1 MSTVSKTNEPQ
12 LDREAL
18 AALYEETFKNLEEG
32 TITEGRVV
40 ALTKDKVVVDI
51 GYKSEGMIPSDQF
64 SHDDLQHLKIG
75 DRIQVYIEECE
86 DADGNLIL
94 SKEKADK
101 MKIWEEL
108 EKLYKEEKSID
119 GKVVSRIKGGMMVD
133 IGVKAFLPGSQIDL
147 HPVRDLDGLVGR
159 TFPMKIIKINHRRG
173 NVVVSRRVLLEE
185 TRDKKRQTTLATL
198 KEGQLIQGMV
208 KNITDYGAFIDL
220 GGIDGLLHITDMS
233 WGRVGHPSEMFNV
246 GDRVEVSV
254 LKYDRETGR
263 ISLGLK
269 QKSADPWTN
278 VAGKYPIGTRVKGRV
293 VSLTDYGAFVELEPG
308 VEGLVHVS
316 EMSWTHEVR
325 HPSRVVAIGD
335 QVEAAVLNVDPASRK
350 ISLGMKQTAPNPWDM
365 VEGKYPVGTRIEG
378 KVKSLTDFGAFIG
391 LDEGIDGLI
400 HISDMSWTKHI
411 KHPSEIFK
419 KGQKVEAVVLRIDKE
434 KERLSLGFKQ
444 LSRDPW
450 DDEIPNRYRVGDP
463 AVGKVSKVA
472 DFGIFVELDGGVEG
486 LIHVSESGLDQSAK
500 LEEKFKL
507 QDEVTAKII
516 KVDREERKIALSLRD
531 HQLDSDRRHVDEYHA
546 TQGTPDQ
553 SLGRAAKQSRKRGA
567 DDEKLMVNSRRR
579 SVLLR
584 RHLCVESYGAGDD
597 RKTVKAIVASP
608 DTSRDGHR
616 YRSAASRQFIVS

>member
-1 MSTVSKTNEPQ
+1 MSTVSPSSDQQ
-12 LDREAL
+12 LDRAAL

-40 ALTKDKVVVDI
+40 AVSKDKVVVDI
-51 GYKSEGMIPSDQF
+51 GYKSEGMISNDQF
-64 SHDDLQHLKIG
+64 STEELQNLKVG
-75 DRIQVYIEECE
+75 DPLKVYIEECE
-86 DADGNLIL
+86 DADGNLVL

-108 EKLYKEEKSID
+108 EKLFNEEKSID
-119 GKVVSRIKGGMMVD
+119 GKIVARIKGGMMVD

-159 TFPMKIIKINHRRG
+159 TFPLKIIKINHRRG

-185 TRDKKRQTTLATL
+185 TRDSKRKNTLSTL
-198 KEGQLIQGMV
+198 KEGQLIQGVV

-233 WGRVGHPSEMFNV
+233 WGRVGHPSEMFNI
-246 GDRVEVSV
+246 GDKVEVSV

-269 QKSADPWTN
+269 QKSADPWSG
-278 VAGKYPIGTRVKGRV
+278 VAGKYAIGTRVRGRV
-293 VSLTDYGAFVELEPG
+293 VSLTDYGAFIELEPG

-325 HPSRVVAIGD
+325 HPSRVVSIWD
-335 QVEAAVLNVDPASRK
+335 QVEAAVLNVDPGSRK

-365 VEGKYPVGTRIEG
+365 VEGKYAIGTRIEG
-378 KVKSLTDFGAFIG
+378 KVKSLTDFGAFVG
-391 LDEGIDGLI
+391 LEEGIDGLI

-411 KHPSEIFK
+411 KHPSELFK

-434 KERLSLGFKQ
+434 KERLSLGYKQ
-444 LSRDPW
+444 LGSDPW
-450 DDEIPNRYRVGDP
+450 DAEIPNKYGVGDV
-463 AVGKVSKVA
+463 AVGKVSKIA

-486 LIHVSESGLDQSAK
+486 LIHISEAGLDPQAK

-507 QDEVTAKII
+507 LDEVTAKII

-531 HQLDSDRRHVDEYHA
+531 HQMDSDRQKVDEYHA
-546 TQGTPDQ
+546 TQGALDQ
-553 SLGRAAKQSRKRGA
+553 SLGRAAKQNRKRDPA
-567 DDEKLMVNSRRR
+567 EDDK
-579 SVLLR
+579 
-584 RHLCVESYGAGDD
+584 
-597 RKTVKAIVASP
+597 
-608 DTSRDGHR
+608 
-616 YRSAASRQFIVS
+616 

>member
-1 MSTVSKTNEPQ
+1 MSTVLPSSDQQ
-12 LDREAL
+12 LDRAAL

-40 ALTKDKVVVDI
+40 AVTKDKVIVDI
-51 GYKSEGMIPSDQF
+51 GYKSEGMIPNDQF
-64 SHDDLQHLKIG
+64 STEERQNIKVG
-75 DRIQVYIEECE
+75 DRLQVYIEECE
-86 DADGNLIL
+86 DADGNLVL

-108 EKLYKEEKSID
+108 EKLFNDGKSID
-119 GKVVSRIKGGMMVD
+119 GKIVARIKGGMMVD

-147 HPVRDLDGLVGR
+147 HPVRDLDGLIGR
-159 TFPMKIIKINHRRG
+159 TFPLKIIKINHRRG

-185 TRDKKRQTTLATL
+185 TRDSKRKTTLSTL
-198 KEGQLIQGMV
+198 KEGQLIQGVV

-233 WGRVGHPSEMFNV
+233 WGRVSHPSEMFNI
-246 GDRVEVSV
+246 GDKVEVSV

-269 QKSADPWTN
+269 QKSADPWTG
-278 VAGKYPIGTRVKGRV
+278 VATKYAIGTRVRGRV
-293 VSLTDYGAFVELEPG
+293 VSLTDYGAFIELEPG

-316 EMSWTHEVR
+316 VMSWTHEVR
-325 HPSRVVAIGD
+325 HPSRVVSIGD

-365 VEGKYPVGTRIEG
+365 VEGKYAIGTHIEG
-378 KVKSLTDFGAFIG
+378 KVKSLTDFGAFVG
-391 LDEGIDGLI
+391 LEEGIDGLI

-411 KHPSEIFK
+411 KHPSELFK

-434 KERLSLGFKQ
+434 KERLSLGYKQ
-444 LSRDPW
+444 LKSDPW
-450 DDEIPNRYRVGDP
+450 DDEIPSRYAVGDV

-486 LIHVSESGLDQSAK
+486 LIHISEAGLDPQAK

-531 HQLDSDRRHVDEYHA
+531 HQMDSDRRTVDEYHA
-546 TQGTPDQ
+546 TQAVLDQ
-553 SLGRAAKQSRKRGA
+553 SLGRAAKQNRKRGQA
-567 DDEKLMVNSRRR
+567 EDDK
-579 SVLLR
+579 
-584 RHLCVESYGAGDD
+584 
-597 RKTVKAIVASP
+597 
-608 DTSRDGHR
+608 
-616 YRSAASRQFIVS
+616 

>member
-1 MSTVSKTNEPQ
+1 MSTVSPSSDQQ
-12 LDREAL
+12 LDRAAL

-40 ALTKDKVVVDI
+40 AVSKDKVVVDI
-51 GYKSEGMIPSDQF
+51 GYKSEGMISNDQF
-64 SHDDLQHLKIG
+64 STEELQNLKVG
-75 DRIQVYIEECE
+75 DPLKVYIEECE
-86 DADGNLIL
+86 DADGNLVL

-108 EKLYKEEKSID
+108 EKLFNEEKSID
-119 GKVVSRIKGGMMVD
+119 GKIVARIKGGMMVD

-159 TFPMKIIKINHRRG
+159 TFPLKIIKINHRRG

-185 TRDKKRQTTLATL
+185 TRDSKRKNTLSTL
-198 KEGQLIQGMV
+198 KEGQQIQGVV

-233 WGRVGHPSEMFNV
+233 WGRVGHPSEMFNI
-246 GDRVEVSV
+246 GDKVEVSV

-269 QKSADPWTN
+269 QKSADPWSG
-278 VAGKYPIGTRVKGRV
+278 VAGKYAIGTRVRGRV
-293 VSLTDYGAFVELEPG
+293 VSLTDYGAFIELEPG

-325 HPSRVVAIGD
+325 HPSRVVSIGD
-335 QVEAAVLNVDPASRK
+335 QVEAAVLNVDPGSRK

-365 VEGKYPVGTRIEG
+365 VEGKYAIGTRIEG
-378 KVKSLTDFGAFIG
+378 KVKSLTDFGAFVG
-391 LDEGIDGLI
+391 LEEGIDGLI

-411 KHPSEIFK
+411 KHPSELFK

-434 KERLSLGFKQ
+434 KERLSLGYKQ
-444 LSRDPW
+444 LGSDPW
-450 DDEIPNRYRVGDP
+450 DAEIPSRYGIGDV
-463 AVGKVSKVA
+463 AVGKVSKIA

-486 LIHVSESGLDQSAK
+486 LIHISEAGLDPQAK

-516 KVDREERKIALSLRD
+516 KVDREERKIALSLRE
-531 HQLDSDRRHVDEYHA
+531 QQMDSDRKQVDEYHS
-546 TQGTPDQ
+546 TQGTLDQ
-553 SLGRAAKQSRKRGA
+553 SLGRAVKQSRKRNQA
-567 DDEKLMVNSRRR
+567 EDEK
-579 SVLLR
+579 
-584 RHLCVESYGAGDD
+584 
-597 RKTVKAIVASP
+597 
-608 DTSRDGHR
+608 
-616 YRSAASRQFIVS
+616 

>member
-1 MSTVSKTNEPQ
+1 MGTVSNSSDAQ
-12 LDREAL
+12 LDRNAL
-18 AALYEETFKNLEEG
+18 AALYEETFRNLEEG

-40 ALTKDKVVVDI
+40 ALTKDKVIVDI

-64 SHDDLQHLKIG
+64 SSEDLQNLKIG
-75 DRIQVYIEECE
+75 DRLQVYIEECE
-86 DADGNLIL
+86 DADGNLVL

-108 EKLYKEEKSID
+108 EKLYKDEKSIE
-119 GKVVSRIKGGMMVD
+119 GKIVSRIKGGMMVD

-147 HPVRDLDGLVGR
+147 HPVRDLDGLVGK
-159 TFPMKIIKINHRRG
+159 TFPLKIIKINHRRG

-185 TRDKKRQTTLATL
+185 TRDKKRQTTLANL
-198 KEGQLIQGMV
+198 KEGQLIQGTV
-208 KNITDYGAFIDL
+208 KNITDYGSFIDL

-233 WGRVGHPSEMFNV
+233 WGRVGHPSELFTV
-246 GDRVEVSV
+246 GDKVEVTV

-278 VAGKYPIGTRVKGRV
+278 VAGKYPIGTRVRGRV

-325 HPSRVVAIGD
+325 HPSRVVAVGD

-365 VEGKYPVGTRIEG
+365 IEGKYPIGTRIEG
-378 KVKSLTDFGAFIG
+378 KVKSLTDFGAFVG
-391 LDEGIDGLI
+391 LEEGIDGLI

-411 KHPSEIFK
+411 KHPSELFK

-434 KERLSLGFKQ
+434 KERLSLGYKQ
-444 LSRDPW
+444 LARDPW
-450 DDEIPNRYRVGDP
+450 DEAIPSRYHVGDS
-463 AVGKVSKVA
+463 VTGKVSKIA
-472 DFGIFVELDGGVEG
+472 DFGIFIELDGGVEG
-486 LIHVSESGLDQSAK
+486 LIHVSESGLEPSAK

-507 QDEVTAKII
+507 QDDVTAKII

-531 HQLDSDRRHVDEYHA
+531 HQLDWERKQVDDYHSS
-546 TQGTPDQ
+546 QGNLDQ
-553 SLGRAAKQSRKRGA
+553 SLGRAAKQSKKRSQS
-567 DDEKLMVNSRRR
+567 EEQS
-579 SVLLR
+579 
-584 RHLCVESYGAGDD
+584 
-597 RKTVKAIVASP
+597 
-608 DTSRDGHR
+608 
-616 YRSAASRQFIVS
+616 

>member
-1 MSTVSKTNEPQ
+1 MSTVSPSSDQQ
-12 LDREAL
+12 LDRAAL

-32 TITEGRVV
+32 TITEGRIV
-40 ALTKDKVVVDI
+40 AVTKDKVVVDI
-51 GYKSEGMIPSDQF
+51 GYKSEGMISNDQF
-64 SHDDLQHLKIG
+64 STEELQNIKVGDPLK
-75 DRIQVYIEECE
+75 VYIEECE
-86 DADGNLIL
+86 DDDGNLVL

-108 EKLYKEEKSID
+108 EQLFNDGKSID
-119 GKVVSRIKGGMMVD
+119 GKIVARIKGGMMVD

-159 TFPMKIIKINHRRG
+159 TFPLKIIKINHRRG

-185 TRDKKRQTTLATL
+185 TRDSKRKTTLSTL
-198 KEGQLIQGMV
+198 KEGQLIQGVV

-233 WGRVGHPSEMFNV
+233 WGRVGHPSEMFNI
-246 GDRVEVSV
+246 GDKVEVCV

-269 QKSADPWTN
+269 QKSADPWSG
-278 VAGKYPIGTRVKGRV
+278 VASKYAVGTRVKGRV
-293 VSLTDYGAFVELEPG
+293 VSLTDYGAFIELEPG

-316 EMSWTHEVR
+316 VMSWTHEVR
-325 HPSRVVAIGD
+325 HPSRVVSIGD

-365 VEGKYPVGTRIEG
+365 VEGKYAIGTRIEG

-391 LDEGIDGLI
+391 LEEGIDGLI

-411 KHPSEIFK
+411 KHPSELFK

-434 KERLSLGFKQ
+434 KERLSLGYKQ
-444 LSRDPW
+444 LKSDPW
-450 DDEIPNRYRVGDP
+450 DEEIPSRYAVGDV

-486 LIHVSESGLDQSAK
+486 LIHISETGLDPQAK

-531 HQLDSDRRHVDEYHA
+531 HQMDSDRRTVDEYHA
-546 TQGTPDQ
+546 TQGALDQ
-553 SLGRAAKQSRKRGA
+553 SLGRAAKQNRKREQGE
-567 DDEKLMVNSRRR
+567 DDK
-579 SVLLR
+579 
-584 RHLCVESYGAGDD
+584 
-597 RKTVKAIVASP
+597 
-608 DTSRDGHR
+608 
-616 YRSAASRQFIVS
+616 

>member
-1 MSTVSKTNEPQ
+1 MSTVSKPSEPQ

-32 TITEGRVV
+32 TITEGTVV
-40 ALTKDKVVVDI
+40 ALAKDKVVVDI

-64 SHDDLQHLKIG
+64 SNEDLQNIKIG

-86 DADGNLIL
+86 DADGNLVL

-108 EKLYKEEKSID
+108 EALYKDEKSID

-198 KEGQLIQGMV
+198 KEGQLIQGTV

-278 VAGKYPIGTRVKGRV
+278 VGGKYPIGTRVKGRV
-293 VSLTDYGAFVELEPG
+293 VSLTDYGAFIELEPG

-325 HPSRVVAIGD
+325 HPSRLVAIGD
-335 QVEAAVLNVDPASRK
+335 QVEAAVLNVDPGSRK

-365 VEGKYPVGTRIEG
+365 VEGKYPAGTRIDG

-411 KHPSEIFK
+411 KHPSELFK

-434 KERLSLGFKQ
+434 KERLSLGYKQ
-444 LSRDPW
+444 LGQDPW
-450 DDEIPNRYRVGDP
+450 DDEIPNRYRVGDS
-463 AVGKVSKVA
+463 ASGKVSKVA
-472 DFGIFVELDGGVEG
+472 DFGIFVELEGGVEG
-486 LIHVSESGLDQSAK
+486 LIHISETGLDQSVK

-507 QDEVTAKII
+507 QDDVAAKII

-531 HQLDSDRRHVDEYHA
+531 HQMDSDRRQVDEYHSA
-546 TQGTPDQ
+546 QGEIDQ
-553 SLGRAAKQSRKRGA
+553 TLGRAAKQSRKRASA
-567 DDEKLMVNSRRR
+567 DDEN
-579 SVLLR
+579 
-584 RHLCVESYGAGDD
+584 
-597 RKTVKAIVASP
+597 
-608 DTSRDGHR
+608 
-616 YRSAASRQFIVS
+616 

>member
-1 MSTVSKTNEPQ
+1 MGTVSNGSDTQ
-12 LDREAL
+12 LDRNAL
-18 AALYEETFKNLEEG
+18 AALYEETFRNLEEG

-40 ALTKDKVVVDI
+40 ALTKDKVIVDI

-64 SHDDLQHLKIG
+64 SSEELHNLKIG
-75 DRIQVYIEECE
+75 DRLQVYIEECE
-86 DADGNLIL
+86 DADGNLVL

-108 EKLYKEEKSID
+108 EKLYKEEKSIE
-119 GKVVSRIKGGMMVD
+119 GKIVSRIKGGMMVD

-147 HPVRDLDGLVGR
+147 HPVRDLDGLVGK
-159 TFPMKIIKINHRRG
+159 TFPLKIIKINHRRG

-185 TRDKKRQTTLATL
+185 TRDKKRQTTLANL
-198 KEGQLIQGMV
+198 KEGQLIQGTV
-208 KNITDYGAFIDL
+208 KNITDYGSFIDL

-233 WGRVGHPSEMFNV
+233 WGRVGHPSELFTV
-246 GDRVEVSV
+246 GDKVEVTV

-278 VAGKYPIGTRVKGRV
+278 VAGKYPIGSRVRGRV

-325 HPSRVVAIGD
+325 HPSRVVSVGD

-365 VEGKYPVGTRIEG
+365 IEGKYPIGTRIEG
-378 KVKSLTDFGAFIG
+378 KVKSLTDFGAFVG
-391 LDEGIDGLI
+391 LEEGIDGLI

-411 KHPSEIFK
+411 KHPSELFK
-419 KGQKVEAVVLRIDKE
+419 KGQKVEAIVLRIDKE
-434 KERLSLGFKQ
+434 KERLSLGYKQ
-444 LSRDPW
+444 LARDPW
-450 DDEIPNRYRVGDP
+450 DEAIPSRYHVGDS
-463 AVGKVSKVA
+463 VTGKVSKVA
-472 DFGIFVELDGGVEG
+472 DFGIFIELDGGVEG
-486 LIHVSESGLDQSAK
+486 LIHVSESGLEPSAK

-507 QDEVTAKII
+507 QDDVTAKII

-531 HQLDSDRRHVDEYHA
+531 HQLDRERKQVDDYHSA
-546 TQGTPDQ
+546 QGVLDQ
-553 SLGRAAKQSRKRGA
+553 SLGRAVKQSRKRSQSE
-567 DDEKLMVNSRRR
+567 DQS
-579 SVLLR
+579 
-584 RHLCVESYGAGDD
+584 
-597 RKTVKAIVASP
+597 
-608 DTSRDGHR
+608 
-616 YRSAASRQFIVS
+616 

>member
-1 MSTVSKTNEPQ
+1 MTTVSQSGEPK
-12 LDREAL
+12 LDRNAL
-18 AALYEETFKNLEEG
+18 AALYEETFRNLEEG
-32 TITEGRVV
+32 TITVGHVV
-40 ALTKDKVVVDI
+40 ALGKDKVVVDI
-51 GYKSEGMIPSDQF
+51 GYKSEGMIPADQF
-64 SHDDLQHLKIG
+64 SAEELQRLKVG
-75 DRIQVYIEECE
+75 DALQVYIEECE
-86 DADGNLIL
+86 DAEGNLVL

-108 EKLYKEEKSID
+108 EKFYKDERSID
-119 GKVVSRIKGGMMVD
+119 GKIVSRIKGGMMVD

-159 TFPMKIIKINHRRG
+159 TFPFKIIKINHRRG

-185 TRDKKRQTTLATL
+185 TRDKKRQTTLSTL
-198 KEGQLIQGMV
+198 KEGQLIQGTV

-233 WGRVGHPSEMFNV
+233 WGRVGHPSELFQV
-246 GDRVEVSV
+246 GDRVEVTV

-269 QKSADPWTN
+269 QKTADPWTS
-278 VAGKYPIGTRVKGRV
+278 VASKYAVGTRVRGRV

-325 HPSRVVAIGD
+325 HPSRVVSVGD
-335 QVEAAVLNVDPASRK
+335 QIEAAVLNVDPSNRK

-365 VEGKYPVGTRIEG
+365 VEAKYPAGTRIEG

-400 HISDMSWTKHI
+400 HISDMSWTRHI
-411 KHPSEIFK
+411 KHPSELFK

-434 KERLSLGFKQ
+434 KERLSLGYKQ
-444 LSRDPW
+444 LARDPW
-450 DDEIPNRYRVGDP
+450 DDEIPSRYRVGD
-463 AVGKVSKVA
+463 ATTGKVSKLA
-472 DFGIFVELDGGVEG
+472 DFGVFVELEGGVEG
-486 LIHVSESGLDQSAK
+486 LIHISEAALESSAR

-507 QDEVTAKII
+507 GDELTAKII

-531 HQLDSDRRHVDEYHA
+531 HQLDVERRQVDEFHS
-546 TQGTPDQ
+546 TQGAVDQ
-553 SLGRAAKQSRKRGA
+553 SLGRAAKQSRKRNQAEG
-567 DDEKLMVNSRRR
+567 DEK
-579 SVLLR
+579 
-584 RHLCVESYGAGDD
+584 
-597 RKTVKAIVASP
+597 
-608 DTSRDGHR
+608 
-616 YRSAASRQFIVS
+616 

>member
-1 MSTVSKTNEPQ
+1 MSTVSPSSDQQ
-12 LDREAL
+12 LDRAAL
-18 AALYEETFKNLEEG
+18 AALYEETFRNLEEG
-32 TITEGRVV
+32 TITEGSVV
-40 ALTKDKVVVDI
+40 AVTKDKVVVDI
-51 GYKSEGMIPSDQF
+51 GYKSEGMIPNDQF
-64 SHDDLQHLKIG
+64 STEELQNIKVG
-75 DRIQVYIEECE
+75 DRLQVYIEECE
-86 DADGNLIL
+86 DADGNLVL

-108 EKLYKEEKSID
+108 EKLFNDGKSID
-119 GKVVSRIKGGMMVD
+119 GKIVARIKGGMMVD

-159 TFPMKIIKINHRRG
+159 TFPLKIIKINHRRG

-185 TRDKKRQTTLATL
+185 TRDSKRKTTLSTL
-198 KEGQLIQGMV
+198 KEGQLIHGVV

-233 WGRVGHPSEMFNV
+233 WGRVGHPSEMFNI
-246 GDRVEVSV
+246 GDKVEVSV

-269 QKSADPWTN
+269 QKSADPWTG
-278 VAGKYPIGTRVKGRV
+278 VATKYAVGTRVRGRV
-293 VSLTDYGAFVELEPG
+293 VSLTDYGAFIELEPG

-316 EMSWTHEVR
+316 VMSWTHEVR
-325 HPSRVVAIGD
+325 HPSRVVSIGD

-365 VEGKYPVGTRIEG
+365 VEGKYAIGTHIEG
-378 KVKSLTDFGAFIG
+378 KVKSLTDFGAFVG
-391 LDEGIDGLI
+391 LEEGIDGLI

-411 KHPSEIFK
+411 KHPSELFK

-434 KERLSLGFKQ
+434 KERLSLGYKQ
-444 LSRDPW
+444 LKNDPW
-450 DDEIPNRYRVGDP
+450 DDEIPNRYAVGDV
-463 AVGKVSKVA
+463 AVGKVNKVA

-486 LIHVSESGLDQSAK
+486 LIHISEAGLDPQAK

-531 HQLDSDRRHVDEYHA
+531 LQMDSDRRKVDEYHA
-546 TQGTPDQ
+546 TQDALDQ
-553 SLGRAAKQSRKRGA
+553 SLGRAAKQNRKRGQA
-567 DDEKLMVNSRRR
+567 EDDK
-579 SVLLR
+579 
-584 RHLCVESYGAGDD
+584 
-597 RKTVKAIVASP
+597 
-608 DTSRDGHR
+608 
-616 YRSAASRQFIVS
+616 

>member
-1 MSTVSKTNEPQ
+1 MGTVSNSSDAQ
-12 LDREAL
+12 LDRNAL
-18 AALYEETFKNLEEG
+18 AALYEETFRNLEEG

-40 ALTKDKVVVDI
+40 ALTKDKVIVDI
-51 GYKSEGMIPSDQF
+51 GYKSEGMIPNDQF
-64 SHDDLQHLKIG
+64 SSDDLANLKIG
-75 DRIQVYIEECE
+75 DRLQVYIEECE
-86 DADGNLIL
+86 DADGNLVL

-108 EKLYKEEKSID
+108 EKMYKDEKSIE
-119 GKVVSRIKGGMMVD
+119 GKIVSRIKGGMMVD

-147 HPVRDLDGLVGR
+147 HPVRDLDGLVGK
-159 TFPMKIIKINHRRG
+159 TFPLKIIKINHRRG

-185 TRDKKRQTTLATL
+185 TRDKKRQTTLANL
-198 KEGQLIQGMV
+198 KEGQLIQGTV
-208 KNITDYGAFIDL
+208 KNITDYGSFIDL

-233 WGRVGHPSEMFNV
+233 WGRVGHPSELFTV
-246 GDRVEVSV
+246 GDKVEVTV

-278 VAGKYPIGTRVKGRV
+278 VAGKYPIGTRVRGRV

-325 HPSRVVAIGD
+325 HPSRVVAVGD

-365 VEGKYPVGTRIEG
+365 IEGKYPIGTRIEG
-378 KVKSLTDFGAFIG
+378 KVKSLTDFGVFVG
-391 LDEGIDGLI
+391 LEEGIDGLI

-411 KHPSEIFK
+411 KHPSELFK
-419 KGQKVEAVVLRIDKE
+419 KAQKVEAIVLRIDKE
-434 KERLSLGFKQ
+434 KERLSLGYKQ
-444 LSRDPW
+444 LTRDPW
-450 DDEIPNRYRVGDP
+450 DEVIPSRYHVGDS
-463 AVGKVSKVA
+463 VTGKVSKVA

-486 LIHVSESGLDQSAK
+486 LIHVSESGLDSSQK

-507 QDEVTAKII
+507 QEDLTAKII

-531 HQLDSDRRHVDEYHA
+531 HQMDWERKQVDDYHSSQGALDQ
-546 TQGTPDQ
+546 T
-553 SLGRAAKQSRKRGA
+553 LGRAVKQSRKRAQA
-567 DDEKLMVNSRRR
+567 DDQE
-579 SVLLR
+579 
-584 RHLCVESYGAGDD
+584 
-597 RKTVKAIVASP
+597 
-608 DTSRDGHR
+608 
-616 YRSAASRQFIVS
+616 

>member
-1 MSTVSKTNEPQ
+1 MSTGSNTSDQQ
-12 LDREAL
+12 LDRNAL
-18 AALYEETFKNLEEG
+18 AALYEETFRNLQEG

-51 GYKSEGMIPSDQF
+51 GYKSEGMIPGDQF
-64 SHDDLQHLKIG
+64 NAEELQNLKVG
-75 DRIQVYIEECE
+75 DRLQVYIEECE
-86 DADGNLIL
+86 DADGNLVL

-108 EKLYKEEKSID
+108 EQLYKDEKSID
-119 GKVVSRIKGGMMVD
+119 GKIVSRIKGGMMVD

-159 TFPMKIIKINHRRG
+159 TFPLKIIKINHRRG

-185 TRDKKRQTTLATL
+185 TRDKKRQTTLSTL

-246 GDRVEVSV
+246 GDRVEVTV

-269 QKSADPWTN
+269 QKSADPWTG

-293 VSLTDYGAFVELEPG
+293 VSLTDYGAFVEIEPG

-325 HPSRVVAIGD
+325 HPSRVVSIGD

-365 VEGKYPVGTRIEG
+365 VEGKYAIGTRIEG
-378 KVKSLTDFGAFIG
+378 KVKSLTDFGAFVG
-391 LDEGIDGLI
+391 LEEGIDGLI

-411 KHPSEIFK
+411 KHPSELFK

-450 DDEIPNRYRVGDP
+450 DDEIPNRYRVGD
-463 AVGKVSKVA
+463 AATGKVSKIA
-472 DFGIFVELDGGVEG
+472 DFGIFVELEGGIEG
-486 LIHVSESGLDQSAK
+486 LVHISEAGLDQSAK

-507 QDEVTAKII
+507 EDTVAAKII

-531 HQLDSDRRHVDEYHA
+531 LQLDSERRDADAFHA
-546 TQGTPDQ
+546 AQGGLDQ
-553 SLGRAAKQSRKRGA
+553 SLGRAAKQSRKRHQA
-567 DDEKLMVNSRRR
+567 DDDK
-579 SVLLR
+579 
-584 RHLCVESYGAGDD
+584 
-597 RKTVKAIVASP
+597 
-608 DTSRDGHR
+608 
-616 YRSAASRQFIVS
+616 

>member
-1 MSTVSKTNEPQ
+1 MSTVSPSSDQQ
-12 LDREAL
+12 LDRAAL

-32 TITEGRVV
+32 TITEGCVV
-40 ALTKDKVVVDI
+40 AVTKDKVVVDI
-51 GYKSEGMIPSDQF
+51 GYKSEGMIPNDQF
-64 SHDDLQHLKIG
+64 STEELQNIKVG
-75 DRIQVYIEECE
+75 DRLQVYIEECE
-86 DADGNLIL
+86 DADGNLVL

-108 EKLYKEEKSID
+108 EKLFNDGKSID
-119 GKVVSRIKGGMMVD
+119 GKIVARIKGGMMVD

-159 TFPMKIIKINHRRG
+159 TFPLKIIKINHRRG

-185 TRDKKRQTTLATL
+185 TRDSKRKTTLSTL
-198 KEGQLIQGMV
+198 KEGQLIQGVV

-233 WGRVGHPSEMFNV
+233 WGRVGHPSEMFNI
-246 GDRVEVSV
+246 GDKVEVSV

-269 QKSADPWTN
+269 QKSADPWTG
-278 VAGKYPIGTRVKGRV
+278 VASKYAIGTRVRGRV
-293 VSLTDYGAFVELEPG
+293 VSLTDYGAFIELEPG

-316 EMSWTHEVR
+316 VMSWTHEVR
-325 HPSRVVAIGD
+325 HPSRVVSIGD

-365 VEGKYPVGTRIEG
+365 VEGKYAIGTRIEG
-378 KVKSLTDFGAFIG
+378 KVKSLTDFGAFVG
-391 LDEGIDGLI
+391 LEEGIDGLI

-411 KHPSEIFK
+411 KHPSELFK

-434 KERLSLGFKQ
+434 KERLSLGYKQ
-444 LSRDPW
+444 LRNDPW
-450 DDEIPNRYRVGDP
+450 DDEIPNRYAVGDV

-486 LIHVSESGLDQSAK
+486 LIHISEAGLDPQAK

-531 HQLDSDRRHVDEYHA
+531 HQMDSDRRKVDEYHA
-546 TQGTPDQ
+546 TQGALDQ
-553 SLGRAAKQSRKRGA
+553 SLGRAAKQNRKRGQA
-567 DDEKLMVNSRRR
+567 EDDK
-579 SVLLR
+579 
-584 RHLCVESYGAGDD
+584 
-597 RKTVKAIVASP
+597 
-608 DTSRDGHR
+608 
-616 YRSAASRQFIVS
+616 

>member
-1 MSTVSKTNEPQ
+1 MSMVSPSSDQQ
-12 LDREAL
+12 LDRAAL

-32 TITEGRVV
+32 TITEGHVV
-40 ALTKDKVVVDI
+40 AVTKDKVVVDI
-51 GYKSEGMIPSDQF
+51 GYKSEGMIPNDQF
-64 SHDDLQHLKIG
+64 STEELQNIKVG
-75 DRIQVYIEECE
+75 DRLQVYIEECE
-86 DADGNLIL
+86 DADGNLVL

-108 EKLYKEEKSID
+108 EKLFNDGKSID
-119 GKVVSRIKGGMMVD
+119 GKIVARIKGGMMVD

-159 TFPMKIIKINHRRG
+159 TFPLKIIKINHRRG

-185 TRDKKRQTTLATL
+185 TRDSKRKTTLSTL
-198 KEGQLIQGMV
+198 KEGQLIHGVV

-233 WGRVGHPSEMFNV
+233 WGRVGHPSEMFNI
-246 GDRVEVSV
+246 GDKVEVSV

-269 QKSADPWTN
+269 QKSADPWTG
-278 VAGKYPIGTRVKGRV
+278 VASKYAIGTRVRGRV
-293 VSLTDYGAFVELEPG
+293 VSLTDYGAFIELEPG
-308 VEGLVHVS
+308 IEGLVHVS
-316 EMSWTHEVR
+316 VMSWTHEVR
-325 HPSRVVAIGD
+325 HPSRVVSIGD

-365 VEGKYPVGTRIEG
+365 VEGKYAIGTRIEG
-378 KVKSLTDFGAFIG
+378 KVKSLTDFGAFVG
-391 LDEGIDGLI
+391 LEEGIDGLI

-411 KHPSEIFK
+411 KHPSELFK
-419 KGQKVEAVVLRIDKE
+419 KGQKVDAVVLRIDKE
-434 KERLSLGFKQ
+434 KERLSLGYKQ
-444 LSRDPW
+444 LKNDPW
-450 DDEIPNRYRVGDP
+450 DDEIPKRYAVGDV

-486 LIHVSESGLDQSAK
+486 LIHISEAGFDPQAK

-531 HQLDSDRRHVDEYHA
+531 LQMDSDRRKVDEYHA
-546 TQGTPDQ
+546 TQGALDQ
-553 SLGRAAKQSRKRGA
+553 SLGRAAKQNRKRGQA
-567 DDEKLMVNSRRR
+567 EDDK
-579 SVLLR
+579 
-584 RHLCVESYGAGDD
+584 
-597 RKTVKAIVASP
+597 
-608 DTSRDGHR
+608 
-616 YRSAASRQFIVS
+616 

>member
-1 MSTVSKTNEPQ
+1 MSTVSPSSDQQ
-12 LDREAL
+12 LDRAAL

-40 ALTKDKVVVDI
+40 AVTKDKVVVDI
-51 GYKSEGMIPSDQF
+51 GYKSEGMIPNDQF
-64 SHDDLQHLKIG
+64 STEELQNIKVG
-75 DRIQVYIEECE
+75 DRLQVYIEECE
-86 DADGNLIL
+86 DADGNLVL

-108 EKLYKEEKSID
+108 EKLFNDGKSID
-119 GKVVSRIKGGMMVD
+119 GKIVARIKGGMMVD

-159 TFPMKIIKINHRRG
+159 TFPLKIIKINHRRG

-185 TRDKKRQTTLATL
+185 TRDSKRKTTLSTL
-198 KEGQLIQGMV
+198 KEGQLIHGVV

-233 WGRVGHPSEMFNV
+233 WGRVGHPSEMFNI
-246 GDRVEVSV
+246 GDKVEVSV

-269 QKSADPWTN
+269 QKSADPWTG
-278 VAGKYPIGTRVKGRV
+278 VASKYAIGTRVRGRV
-293 VSLTDYGAFVELEPG
+293 VSLTDYGAFIELEPG

-316 EMSWTHEVR
+316 VMSWTHEVR
-325 HPSRVVAIGD
+325 HPSRVVSIGD
-335 QVEAAVLNVDPASRK
+335 QVEAAVLNVDQASRK

-365 VEGKYPVGTRIEG
+365 VEGKYAIGTRIEG
-378 KVKSLTDFGAFIG
+378 KVKSLTDFGAFVG
-391 LDEGIDGLI
+391 LEEGIDGLI

-411 KHPSEIFK
+411 KHPSELFK

-434 KERLSLGFKQ
+434 KERLSLGYKQ
-444 LSRDPW
+444 LKSDPW
-450 DDEIPNRYRVGDP
+450 DDEIPNRYAVGDV

-486 LIHVSESGLDQSAK
+486 LIHISEAGLDQQAK

-531 HQLDSDRRHVDEYHA
+531 HQMDSDRRTVDEYHA
-546 TQGTPDQ
+546 TQGALDQ
-553 SLGRAAKQSRKRGA
+553 SLGRAAKQNRKRGQA
-567 DDEKLMVNSRRR
+567 EDDK
-579 SVLLR
+579 
-584 RHLCVESYGAGDD
+584 
-597 RKTVKAIVASP
+597 
-608 DTSRDGHR
+608 
-616 YRSAASRQFIVS
+616 

>member
-1 MSTVSKTNEPQ
+1 MSTVSPSSDQQ
-12 LDREAL
+12 LDRAAL

-32 TITEGRVV
+32 TITEGRIV
-40 ALTKDKVVVDI
+40 AVSKDKVVVDI
-51 GYKSEGMIPSDQF
+51 GYKSEGMIPNDQF
-64 SHDDLQHLKIG
+64 STEELQNIKVGDPLK
-75 DRIQVYIEECE
+75 VYIEECE
-86 DADGNLIL
+86 DADGNLVL

-108 EKLYKEEKSID
+108 EKLFNDGKSID
-119 GKVVSRIKGGMMVD
+119 GKIVARIKGGMMVD

-159 TFPMKIIKINHRRG
+159 TFPLKIIKINHRRG

-185 TRDKKRQTTLATL
+185 TRDSKRKTTLSTL
-198 KEGQLIQGMV
+198 KEGQLIQGVV

-233 WGRVGHPSEMFNV
+233 WGRVGHPSEMFNI
-246 GDRVEVSV
+246 GDKVEVSV

-263 ISLGLK
+263 ISLGMK
-269 QKSADPWTN
+269 QKSADPWTG
-278 VAGKYPIGTRVKGRV
+278 VASKYAIGTRVRGRV
-293 VSLTDYGAFVELEPG
+293 VSLTDYGAFIELEPG

-316 EMSWTHEVR
+316 VMSWTHEVR
-325 HPSRVVAIGD
+325 HPSRVVSIGD

-365 VEGKYPVGTRIEG
+365 VEGKYAIGTCIEG

-391 LDEGIDGLI
+391 LEEGIDGLI

-411 KHPSEIFK
+411 KHPAELFK

-434 KERLSLGFKQ
+434 KERLSLGYKQ
-444 LSRDPW
+444 LKNDPW
-450 DDEIPNRYRVGDP
+450 DDEIPSRYAVGDV

-486 LIHVSESGLDQSAK
+486 LIHISEAGLDPQAK

-531 HQLDSDRRHVDEYHA
+531 HQMDSDRRKIDEYHA
-546 TQGTPDQ
+546 TQGALDQ
-553 SLGRAAKQSRKRGA
+553 SLGRASKQNRNRGQA
-567 DDEKLMVNSRRR
+567 EDEK
-579 SVLLR
+579 
-584 RHLCVESYGAGDD
+584 
-597 RKTVKAIVASP
+597 
-608 DTSRDGHR
+608 
-616 YRSAASRQFIVS
+616 

>member
-1 MSTVSKTNEPQ
+1 MSTVSPSSDQQ
-12 LDREAL
+12 LDRAAL

-40 ALTKDKVVVDI
+40 AVSKDKVVVDI
-51 GYKSEGMIPSDQF
+51 GYKSEGMISNDQF
-64 SHDDLQHLKIG
+64 STEELQNLKVG
-75 DRIQVYIEECE
+75 DPLKVYIEECE
-86 DADGNLIL
+86 DADGNLVL

-108 EKLYKEEKSID
+108 EKLFNEEKSID
-119 GKVVSRIKGGMMVD
+119 GKIVARIKGGMMVD

-159 TFPMKIIKINHRRG
+159 TFPLKIIKINHRRG

-185 TRDKKRQTTLATL
+185 TRDSKRKNTLSTL
-198 KEGQLIQGMV
+198 KEGQLIQGVV

-233 WGRVGHPSEMFNV
+233 WGRVGHPSEMFNI
-246 GDRVEVSV
+246 GDKVEVSV

-269 QKSADPWTN
+269 QKSADPWSG
-278 VAGKYPIGTRVKGRV
+278 VAGKYAIGTRVRGRV
-293 VSLTDYGAFVELEPG
+293 VSLTDYGAFIELEPG

-325 HPSRVVAIGD
+325 HPSRVVSIGD
-335 QVEAAVLNVDPASRK
+335 QVEAAVLNVDPGSRK

-365 VEGKYPVGTRIEG
+365 VEGKYAIGTRIEG
-378 KVKSLTDFGAFIG
+378 KVKSLTDFGAFVG
-391 LDEGIDGLI
+391 LEEGIDGLI

-411 KHPSEIFK
+411 KHPSELFK

-434 KERLSLGFKQ
+434 KERLSLGYKQ
-444 LSRDPW
+444 LGSDPW
-450 DDEIPNRYRVGDP
+450 DAEIPNKYGVGDV
-463 AVGKVSKVA
+463 AVGKVSKIA

-486 LIHVSESGLDQSAK
+486 LIHISEAGLDPQAK
-500 LEEKFKL
+500 LEDKFKL

-516 KVDREERKIALSLRD
+516 KVDREERKIALSLRE
-531 HQLDSDRRHVDEYHA
+531 HQMDSDRKQVDEYHS
-546 TQGTPDQ
+546 TQGTLDQ
-553 SLGRAAKQSRKRGA
+553 SLGRAVKQSRKRNQA
-567 DDEKLMVNSRRR
+567 EEEK
-579 SVLLR
+579 
-584 RHLCVESYGAGDD
+584 
-597 RKTVKAIVASP
+597 
-608 DTSRDGHR
+608 
-616 YRSAASRQFIVS
+616 

>member
-1 MSTVSKTNEPQ
+1 MNMATKHTDEQFDSG
-12 LDREAL
+12 AL
-18 AALYEETFKNLEEG
+18 AALYEETFRNFEEG
-32 TITEGRVV
+32 TIIEGGVV
-40 ALTKDKVVVDI
+40 AISKDKVVVDI
-51 GYKSEGMIPSDQF
+51 GYKSEGMIPADQF
-64 SHDDLQHLKIG
+64 SPDDLSTLKMG
-75 DRIQVYIEECE
+75 DRIQVYIEDRE
-86 DADGNLIL
+86 DAEGNLVL

-101 MKIWEEL
+101 MKVWEEL
-108 EKLYKEEKSID
+108 EKAHKDEKVVE
-119 GKVVSRIKGGMMVD
+119 GKVISRIKGGMMVD

-147 HPVRDLDGLVGR
+147 HPVRDLDGLVGK
-159 TFPMKIIKINHRRG
+159 TFPFKIIKINHRRG
-173 NVVVSRRVLLEE
+173 NVVVSRRILLEE
-185 TRDKKRQTTLATL
+185 TRDRKRQTTLSTL

-208 KNITDYGAFIDL
+208 KNITEYGAFIDL

-233 WGRVGHPSEMFNV
+233 WGRVGHPSEMFMV
-246 GDRVEVSV
+246 GDKVEVMV

-269 QKSADPWTN
+269 QKGSDPWTN
-278 VAGKYPIGTRVKGRV
+278 VASKYQVGSRVRGKV
-293 VSLTDYGAFVELEPG
+293 VSLTDYGAFIELEPG

-325 HPSRVVAIGD
+325 HPSRLVSIGD
-335 QVEAAVLNVDPASRK
+335 QVEAAVLNVDSGNRK

-365 VEGKYPVGTRIEG
+365 VEAKYPVGTRIEG
-378 KVKSLTDFGAFIG
+378 KVKSLTDFGAFVG

-434 KERLSLGFKQ
+434 KERLSLGYKQ

-450 DDEIPNRYRVGDP
+450 DDEIPSRYRVGDS
-463 AVGKVSKVA
+463 AAGKVSKVA

-486 LIHVSESGLDQSAK
+486 LIHISEAGLDQNAK

-531 HQLDSDRRHVDEYHA
+531 HQLDSERRHVDEYHA
-546 TQGTPDQ
+546 AQGAPDQ
-553 SLGRAAKQSRKRGA
+553 SLGRAAKQNRKRGA
-567 DDEKLMVNSRRR
+567 AEDEK
-579 SVLLR
+579 
-584 RHLCVESYGAGDD
+584 
-597 RKTVKAIVASP
+597 
-608 DTSRDGHR
+608 
-616 YRSAASRQFIVS
+616 